1 MTFGLRIFLGYFL
14 IVGLGAYFMVNIF
27 MTELKPGV
35 RQSTEETLVDT
46 ANLLAELV
54 KDEVKDGT
62 IDAGRWKAAVD
73 AYARRKVDA
82 RISGVVK
89 EGINHRIYVTN
100 ERGTVIYDS
109 DGKDVGR
116 DYSRWND
123 VYLTLR
129 GKYGARSTRQDPENE
144 LSSVMHVAAPVKD
157 GERIIGVVTV
167 GKPNLSVQ
175 PFIEM
180 GRRKL
185 ARAAILLGLLSLA
198 VGVGFSVW
206 LSGSVRGL
214 VTYARD
220 LSAGRRVNAP
230 RFRGELATLGE
241 AMSQMRAE
249 LDGKSY
255 VEDYVHSL
263 THELKSPLAA
273 IRGAAELLDEQM
285 PVAERARFL
294 SNIRGEVD
302 RLQQVIDRL
311 LDLAMVERRQALEAR
326 VPVDLQAVTDELLD
340 SKSWLVQARQLI
352 VDNRAQKPVVV
363 QGDLFLL
370 RQALSN
376 LLDNAI
382 AFAPRGGTLRIEAR
396 AEPGRGLVRIHNS
409 GSGIPAFAEGR
420 LFERFYS
427 LPRPDT
433 DKKSTGL
440 GLSFVKEVAALHGGE
455 IRVENHPDEGVVAT
469 LSLPAAF

>member
-14 IVGLGAYFMVNIF
+14 IVGLGAYFMMNIF
-27 MTELKPGV
+27 MNELKPGV

-54 KDEVKDGT
+54 KDEVKAGT

-82 RISGVVK
+82 RISGVLK
-89 EGINHRIYVTN
+89 ERINHRIYVTDA
-100 ERGTVIYDS
+100 RGIVIYDS

-116 DYSRWND
+116 DYGRWND

-129 GKYGARSTRQDPENE
+129 GKYGARSTRQDPDNE
-144 LSSVMHVAAPVKD
+144 LTTVMHVAAPVKD

-167 GKPNLSVQ
+167 GKPNFSVQ

-185 ARAAILLGLLSLA
+185 ARAGILLGLLSLA
-198 VGVGFSVW
+198 VGVGFSIW

-214 VTYARD
+214 VVYARD
-220 LSAGRRVNAP
+220 LTAGRRVNAP
-230 RFRGELATLGE
+230 RLRGEMATLGE
-241 AMSQMRAE
+241 AMSQMRAQ

-255 VEDYVHSL
+255 VEDYVHAL

-273 IRGAAELLDEQM
+273 IRGAAELLDEQL
-285 PVAERARFL
+285 PEAERARFL

-326 VPVDLQAVTDELLD
+326 VPVDLRAVTDELLD
-340 SKSWLVQARQLI
+340 SKSSLVQARQLT
-352 VDNRAQKPVVV
+352 VDNRAGKAVVV

-370 RQALSN
+370 RQAISN

-382 AFAPRGGTLRIEAR
+382 AFSSRGSTLRIEGE

-409 GSGIPAFAEGR
+409 GSRIPEFAEGR

-455 IRVENHPDEGVVAT
+455 IRVENHREDGVVAT
-469 LSLPAAF
+469 LSLPTAS